1 MMSYVMKFNEATV
14 KESFEVR
21 GIAQKIIPAFRM
33 DIIMPHLFS
42 A

>member
-1 MMSYVMKFNEATV
+1 MKFNEATV
-14 KESFEVR
+14 KEFFQVR
-21 GIAQKIIPAFRM
+21 GTAQKIIPALRM